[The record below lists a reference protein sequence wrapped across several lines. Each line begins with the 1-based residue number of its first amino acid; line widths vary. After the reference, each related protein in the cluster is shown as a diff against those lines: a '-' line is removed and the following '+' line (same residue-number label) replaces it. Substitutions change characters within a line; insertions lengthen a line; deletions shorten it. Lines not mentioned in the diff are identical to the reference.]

1 MKRITREPLVHF
13 LALGALLFGL
23 NAWRD
28 DRRADT
34 KSPTSIEVTSAV
46 IERLRAGYERQFGQ
60 APDSAALRGL
70 VTAHIREEVLCR
82 EALALGLDR
91 DDSIVRQRLAQKM
104 EFITDDLVG
113 AAEPAEAVLH
123 SYFATNAARY
133 ARPARVSFRHVYFST
148 DKRGAAA
155 DAAARTALT
164 GLNSGANDDSL
175 GDAFLHGFEFAGREP
190 VELAALFGPEFVTR
204 LTALPADRW
213 SGPVVSSYGLHL
225 VRVEM
230 RTEPEQVSLS
240 QARPAVLRDFQE
252 EQRRT
257 ANREIFKRLKQRYQ
271 ITVDEAAITMAAAAP
286 ASKTAQR

>member
-1 MKRITREPLVHF
+1 M
-13 LALGALLFGL
+13 
-23 NAWRD
+23 
-28 DRRADT
+28 
-34 KSPTSIEVTSAV
+34 
-46 IERLRAGYERQFGQ
+46 GYERQFGQ

-133 ARPARVSFRHVYFST
+133 ARPARVTFRHVYFST

-155 DAAARTALT
+155 DAAARAALT